1 MRINRLFF
9 FFIFIVSSY
18 SQVFAETATS
28 KEWLKAVKD
37 RDTSKLG
44 ELIPAVH
51 NINARTDKGLSALM
65 AAAARGDTL
74 VVQHLLENKAQVNL
88 SNFRGGTA
96 LMYSAALNHLK
107 TVDLLIE
114 YGAEV
119 NSRAENGWTAL
130 TLAAAKGNSE
140 IVEKLLA
147 AGAKP
152 NIPDVFGWTALM
164 RAIEHERYKSTV
176 LLSGHRDIQINR
188 INSKGQS
195 ALHIAA
201 TVNRCDLAQA
211 LVDNGADTQLQDF
224 KGQSPLPIS
233 NCKLS
238 LSRKR
243 SNNH

>member
-1 MRINRLFF
+1 MRNSRLFF
-9 FFIFIVSSY
+9 LFIFIVSSY
-18 SQVFAETATS
+18 SQVFADTATS
-28 KEWLKAVKD
+28 KEWLKAVKN
-37 RDTSKLG
+37 RDTTKLG

-51 NINARTDKGLSALM
+51 NINVRTNKGLSALM

-88 SNFRGGTA
+88 TNFRGGTA

-107 TVDLLIE
+107 TVDLLIK
-114 YGAEV
+114 YDAEV

-130 TLAAAKGNSE
+130 TLAAAKGNDK
-140 IVEKLLA
+140 IVEKLLV
-147 AGAKP
+147 AGANP
-152 NIPDVFGWTALM
+152 NVPDVFGWTALM

-201 TVNRCDLAQA
+201 SLQQCDMVKLLIGA
-211 LVDNGADTQLQDF
+211 GADTHLLDF
-224 KGQSPLPIS
+224 KSRDPLYGSDCHASPPHQ
-233 NCKLS
+233 KEQ
-238 LSRKR
+238 
-243 SNNH
+243 